1 MLTKDA
7 LLAYGADYTTGM
19 TRCLNKE
26 DFYFKMIKMVAAN
39 EKFDSLGKALAA
51 KDLKAAFD
59 DAHALKGVVG
69 NVALTPLFAA
79 IEEIVEP
86 LRRGEDNDYTAT
98 YAKIMDLK
106 KKLDEII
113 AQ

>member
-1 MLTKDA
+1 MLTKEA
-7 LLAYGADYTTGM
+7 LLAYGANYDEGM
-19 TRCLNKE
+19 ARCLNKE

-39 EKFDSLGKALAA
+39 DKFDALGKALVA

-86 LRRGEDNDYTAT
+86 LRRGDDIDYSGM
-98 YAKIMDLK
+98 YAKIVDLK

-113 AQ
+113 A